1 MTYVFAFI
9 GIIAIAYLLWRAFGP
24 AAGSP
29 GSGGQSGRGGNPVG
43 PDDDPDFL
51 RDLDRRKHD

>member
-1 MTYVFAFI
+1 MTYIFAFI

-24 AAGSP
+24 AAGSAGP
-29 GSGGQSGRGGNPVG
+29 DGHQGSGRNPVG

>member
-1 MTYVFAFI
+1 MTYVVAFI
-9 GIIAIAYLLWRAFGP
+9 GVIAIAYLLWRAFGP

-29 GSGGQSGRGGNPVG
+29 GQTSRGNNPVG